1 MSKYFV
7 SLKEGSTGD
16 DVRDIQEYL
25 KQLGFYF
32 GSING
37 VFEQN
42 TKAAV
47 IKFQKNNAI
56 PADGI
61 VGIATRAALVRCFW
75 N

>member
-1 MSKYFV
+1 MPKYFLV
-7 SLKEGSTGD
+7 LKEGSTGD
-16 DVRDIQEYL
+16 AVIMLQESL
-25 KQLGFYF
+25 KELGFYF

-37 VFEQN
+37 VFDRN

-56 PADGI
+56 TADGV
-61 VGIATRAALVRCFW
+61 VGIATRAALVRYFW

>member
-7 SLKEGSTGD
+7 ALKEGSTGD
-16 DVRDIQEYL
+16 AVIMVQESL
-25 KQLGFYF
+25 QQLGFYF

-37 VFEQN
+37 VFDEK
-42 TKAAV
+42 TKTAV

-56 PADGI
+56 AADGI
-61 VGIATRAALVRCFW
+61 VGIATRAALVRYFW

>member
-7 SLKEGSTGD
+7 SLQEGSTGD
-16 DVRDIQEYL
+16 AVILLQESL
-25 KQLGFYF
+25 KELGFYF

-37 VFEQN
+37 VFDQN

-56 PADGI
+56 TADGV
-61 VGIATRAALVRCFW
+61 VGIATRAALVRYFW